1 VSDSGGDGEGTPAA
15 TVEDL
20 GVAFGDVEV
29 FADVS
34 LTLDAGTTTALVGP
48 NGSGKSTLLRAIAGL
63 QPATGRV
70 SVPGGTP
77 RSIGYLP
84 QDPQFRSGFT
94 ARETV
99 ETYAH
104 LLPDAGDPDAALDR
118 VGLDAADRHVEALS
132 GGMRRLL
139 AVAVALLGDPPLL
152 LLDEPTS
159 DLDPVVSAHVFD
171 VIDDLAGDGTAV
183 LLATH
188 DDRSLTHADR
198 VLALQDGT
206 LTEPPVDLTVDDPLA
221 ALFDERYRA
230 EARVTADGGD
240 RE

>member
-1 VSDSGGDGEGTPAA
+1 VSDTAV

-20 GVAFGDVEV
+20 RVAFGDVEV

-34 LTLDAGTTTALVGP
+34 LELESGTSTALVGP
-48 NGSGKSTLLRAIAGL
+48 NGSGKSTLLRAIGGL
-63 QPATGRV
+63 QSATGTV
-70 SVPGGTP
+70 SVVGDAP
-77 RSIGYLP
+77 RTLGYLP
-84 QDPQFRSGFT
+84 QNPQFRSGFT

-99 ETYAH
+99 ATYAS
-104 LLPDAGDPDAALDR
+104 LLPGGADPDAALDR
-118 VGLDAADRHVEALS
+118 VGLDAGERRVEALS

-139 AVAVALLGDPPLL
+139 GIAVALLGDPPLL

-171 VIDDLAGDGTAV
+171 VVDELADEGTTV

-188 DDRSLTHADR
+188 DDRSVTRADR
-198 VLALQDGT
+198 VLALQDGA
-206 LTEPPVDLTVDDPLA
+206 LTEPEVDPTAADPLA

-230 EARVTADGGD
+230 DATVTADGGD
-240 RE
+240 RA